1 MFLFTGGTHFSAM
14 KHDYAAMIPS
24 PLPQSVGLIYLTGVI
39 EAAGGVGLQIP
50 RTRRIAGICLV
61 SMMAALF
68 PANINA
74 ARKSIP
80 FRGKPPTPL
89 WLRAPTQLL
98 YFAAI
103 WWTSI
108 AKPAPADDQASKPQ
122 AA

>member
-14 KHDYAAMIPS
+14 KHDYAAMIPD
-24 PLPQSVGLIYLTGVI
+24 PLPKSVGLIHATGVL

-50 RTRRIAGICLV
+50 GARRIAGLGLT

-68 PANINA
+68 PANVNA
-74 ARKSIP
+74 ARKGIP

-89 WLRAPTQLL
+89 WLRAPAQLL
-98 YFAAI
+98 YAVAI

-108 AKPAPADDQASKPQ
+108 AKPG
-122 AA
+122 AAAHDRR